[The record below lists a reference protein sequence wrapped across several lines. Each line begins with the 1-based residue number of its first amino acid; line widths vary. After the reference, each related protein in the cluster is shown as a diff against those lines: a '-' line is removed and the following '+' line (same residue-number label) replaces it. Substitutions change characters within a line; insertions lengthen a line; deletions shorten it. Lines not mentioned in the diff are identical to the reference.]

1 MDVPSRRWSLL
12 LVGKTNGIVAQVDH
26 DWSKHPDHYEKV
38 VVVEEEHANRE
49 IERLRAEL
57 AEKTE
62 RLGRINVLLTNNG
75 PGTVYNGL
83 DNDVGDHGCCGL
95 LSYKPHAPDCW
106 FSECRTLA
114 AKE

>member
-57 AEKTE
+57 AECKMSLGAIHAMVDRVSTQVVRAECE
-62 RLGRINVLLTNNG
+62 RAVPEL
-75 PGTVYNGL
+75 
-83 DNDVGDHGCCGL
+83 
-95 LSYKPHAPDCW
+95 AA
-106 FSECRTLA
+106 LA
-114 AKE
+114 AKGKK